1 MQGPEASLRTAV
13 LGAAGFAGGEA
24 LRLLSIHPRVASVR
38 ALSRSHRG
46 SPAAAV
52 HPALSH
58 LEPLAF
64 EDGSILEREPVDVV
78 FVALPH
84 GESQRAMERL
94 VDAPERTVID
104 LGADFRVRDLSLHES
119 FYGPHAAPSLRDA
132 FVYGLADVVGAALRG
147 ARRIASPGCFAT
159 AALLALRP
167 LASGGLLEGAPV
179 CFAVTGSSGAGALPK
194 RSTHH
199 PVRAHNLFG
208 YSLAGHRHEAEILDR
223 LRAWTGDPGA
233 ACRLLAHAGPF
244 VRGIHATLH
253 ARLREPLPDPLALY
267 REAYAGRPFVR
278 VLDTPP
284 ELSAVVGTN
293 FAHAHAVPR
302 DGGREAVVT
311 VAIDNLVKGAAGQ
324 AIQAMNLALG
334 FGEAEGLAF
343 PGIYPC

>member
-1 MQGPEASLRTAV
+1 MPGPEASFRTAV

-46 SPAAAV
+46 SPVAAV
-52 HPALSH
+52 HPSLAH
-58 LEPLAF
+58 LESLAF
-64 EDGSILEREPVDVV
+64 EDGSILEREPVDVL

-94 VDAPERTVID
+94 VDASERTLVD
-104 LGADFRVRDLSLHES
+104 LGADFRVGDLALHES
-119 FYGPHAAPSLRDA
+119 FYGPHAAPSLRDS
-132 FVYGLADVVGAALRG
+132 FVYGLADILGDALLG
-147 ARRIASPGCFAT
+147 KRRIASPGCFAT
-159 AALLALRP
+159 AALLALWP
-167 LASGGLLEGAPV
+167 LASRGLLERTPV
-179 CFAVTGSSGAGALPK
+179 CFAVSGSSGAGALPK
-194 RSTHH
+194 RTTHH

-233 ACRLLAHAGPF
+233 ACRLLTHAGPF

-253 ARLREPLPDPLALY
+253 ATLREPVPDPLALY
-267 REAYAGRPFVR
+267 RDVYAGRPFVR
-278 VLDTPP
+278 VRDEPP
-284 ELSAVVGTN
+284 ELPAVVGTN
-293 FAHAHAVPR
+293 FAHVHAVPR
-302 DGGREAVVT
+302 DRGHEAVVT

-324 AIQAMNLALG
+324 GIQAMNLALG
-334 FGEAEGLAF
+334 FGETEGLAF